1 MYVRGEDRSDRLHNY
16 LLATASVPLPAFNVY
31 MAQSVFFSYE
41 RGGQPPF
48 STPDTN
54 ALKLGYRIQWD
65 GWLGK
70 RR

>member
-1 MYVRGEDRSDRLHNY
+1 M
-16 LLATASVPLPAFNVY
+16 T
-31 MAQSVFFSYE
+31 QSVFFSYE

-65 GWLGK
+65 GWFSK